1 MREQSRDA
9 FYLLIV
15 VVAGLL
21 TANWFLWV
29 AAEEVGQGS
38 PPWTAVYATA
48 IVVIALFLREPVDKT
63 AVYPQKHPLNPQPL
77 RHFLH
82 SFSPKRLWLLFGA
95 AICLAYSLLTI
106 PRLGLNDSYLLVTVA
121 WLAAVGLWLTAV
133 IPPQNRT
140 RTNRDERGASILA
153 ASKGHKNQAKSEKSA
168 SQNSSSNR
176 PLNWTIQNLSAF
188 VRVRPRPIFLL
199 LLLLLSLLLRVWRL
213 ETIPFTLG
221 GDEASQGLEA
231 VRVLNGTLR
240 NPLGTGWLGVPTM
253 SFFFNSLTIALF
265 GRTIFG
271 LRIAWALVGTAN
283 VLVTFLLVRRL
294 AGEKMGWLTA
304 VLLATYHYHIH
315 FSRLGS
321 NQIADPLFL
330 SLALWLLVRAMDKG
344 KQRDWALVGLV
355 CGLAF
360 YFYAGARLTPVVVLA
375 VITYQFIRAPRP
387 FWQQHQTGLLMM
399 VVTFLIAAAPMLQY
413 AVRFPDEFNA
423 RLNTVGIFQSGWLER
438 EVELRQQSHAA
449 ILWDQFQRAAF
460 AFNYYPDRTVW
471 YGLRQPLL
479 DPFFGA
485 LFLLGLLFGTV
496 KLLWWRQKQVAAPM
510 VAWWWGGM
518 LLGGMLTESP
528 PSSQRLITLAVP
540 TCFFVALALCEMGQ
554 LVKTAVSGNGTRTNA
569 DERGQWAKD
578 GRPMARSHVRS
589 SVVGRRSF
597 VPHSAPEI
605 ACTSLLTLAVIL
617 FAGISLNTYFYDA
630 VPQRL
635 YGGYHAELATELAPR
650 LNALKNDHRIIF
662 VGAPWMYWDFS
673 TLPYLVAD
681 AEAYNVGEAPE
692 LPPTDADRLAGKGV
706 VYIFLPER
714 MGELPAVEQAMSGGV
729 EEGVVS
735 SVNGRLMAT
744 LYLIPS
750 TPSE

>member
-1 MREQSRDA
+1 MREQARDA

-15 VVAGLL
+15 VVAGVL
-21 TANWFLWV
+21 
-29 AAEEVGQGS
+29 
-38 PPWTAVYATA
+38 TAVYFLQLTATEAGQGVPPWSAVFAAA
-48 IVVIALFLREPVDKT
+48 IVAIALFLREPVDKT
-63 AVYPQKHPLNPQPL
+63 AVYPQKPPSNPQSL

-82 SFSPKRLWLLFGA
+82 SFSATRLFLLLGA

-106 PRLGLNDSYLLVTVA
+106 PQLGQNDSYLLVTAA

-133 IPPQNRT
+133 LPTRCNRT
-140 RTNRDERGASILA
+140 RTNADERGLSQITT
-153 ASKGHKNQAKSEKSA
+153 SQRRKNQALSGKSA
-168 SQNSSSNR
+168 SQTSFSTR
-176 PLNWTIQNLSAF
+176 WQNWKIKDLSAF

-199 LLLLLSLLLRVWRL
+199 LLLLAAFLLRVWRL

-231 VRVLNGTLR
+231 VRVLEGTLR

-271 LRIAWALVGTAN
+271 LRLAWALVGTAN

-330 SLALWLLVRAMDKG
+330 SLALWLLVRALDEG
-344 KQRDWALVGLV
+344 KRRDWGLVGLV
-355 CGLAF
+355 SGFAF

-375 VITYQFIRAPRP
+375 VIAYQFSRAPRH
-387 FWQQHQTGLLMM
+387 FWRQHQTGLLIMLL
-399 VVTFLIAAAPMLQY
+399 TFLIAAAPMLQY
-413 AVRFPDEFNA
+413 AARFPDEFNA

-449 ILWDQFQRAAF
+449 VLWDQFQRAAM
-460 AFNYYPDRTVW
+460 AFTYYPDRTVW

-485 LFLLGLLFGTV
+485 MFLLGLLFGTA
-496 KLLWWRQKQVAAPM
+496 KLLWWRQAQPTAPL

-540 TCFFVALALCEMGQ
+540 TCFFVALGLWEVGEM
-554 LVKTAVSGNGTRTNA
+554 VKTAVFETGTQTNA
-569 DERGQWAKD
+569 
-578 GRPMARSHVRS
+578 
-589 SVVGRRSF
+589 VVNG
-597 VPHSAPEI
+597 
-605 ACTSLLTLAVIL
+605 LLALAVVV
-617 FAGISLNTYFYDA
+617 FATISLNTYFNEA

-635 YGGYHAELATELAPR
+635 YGGSHAELATELAPR
-650 LNALKNDHRIIF
+650 LNALKGDHRFFF
-662 VGAPWMYWDFS
+662 VGAPWMYWNFA

-681 AEAYNVGEAPE
+681 AEAVDVGEPPE
-692 LPPTDADRLAGKGV
+692 LPPADLSLLIDKGV

-714 MGELPAVEQAMSGGV
+714 FDELTAVQQTLPGGMT
-729 EEGVVS
+729 EDVVA
-735 SVNGRLMAT
+735 VNGRLLAT
-744 LYLIPS
+744 LYIVDD
-750 TPSE
+750 

>member
-15 VVAGLL
+15 VVAGVL
-21 TANWFLWV
+21 
-29 AAEEVGQGS
+29 
-38 PPWTAVYATA
+38 TAVYFLHSAAAEAGQGQPPWAAVFAAA
-48 IVVIALFLREPVDKT
+48 IVVIALFLRQPVDKT
-63 AVYPQKHPLNPQPL
+63 AVYPQKSPPNPQPL

-82 SFSPKRLWLLFGA
+82 SFSPKQLLLLFMA
-95 AICLAYSLLTI
+95 VICLVYSLTIIPQLDLT
-106 PRLGLNDSYLLVTVA
+106 DSYLLVTLA

-133 IPPQNRT
+133 LPPKNGTQ
-140 RTNRDERGASILA
+140 TNTDERGLSLVV
-153 ASKGHKNQAKSEKSA
+153 ASKRHKNQAKSGKSA

-176 PLNWTIQNLSAF
+176 LLSWTINDLSAF

-199 LLLLLSLLLRVWRL
+199 LLLLTALLLRVWRL

-231 VRVLNGTLR
+231 VRVLDGTLR

-271 LRIAWALVGTAN
+271 LRIAWVLVGTAN

-304 VLLATYHYHIH
+304 VLFATYHYHIH

-330 SLALWLLVRAMDKG
+330 SLALWLLVRALDEG
-344 KQRDWALVGLV
+344 KRRDWALVGLV

-375 VITYQFIRAPRP
+375 VLAYQYIRAPRH
-387 FWQQHQTGLLMM
+387 FWQQHQTGLLIMLL
-399 VVTFLIAAAPMLQY
+399 TFLITAAPMLQY

-438 EVELRQQSHAA
+438 EVELRQQSQTA

-479 DPFFGA
+479 DPFFGV
-485 LFLLGLLFGTV
+485 LFLMGLLFGTV
-496 KLLWWRQKQVAAPM
+496 KLLWWRQEQVAAPL

-540 TCFFVALALCEMGQ
+540 TCFFVVLALWEVGE

-569 DERGQWAKD
+569 DERGR
-578 GRPMARSHVRS
+578 GEMALN
-589 SVVGRRSF
+589 G
-597 VPHSAPEI
+597 
-605 ACTSLLTLAVIL
+605 LLVLAVVV
-617 FAGISLNTYFYDA
+617 FVAISLNTYFNNA
-630 VPQRL
+630 VPLRL
-635 YGGYHAELATELAPR
+635 YGGEHAELATELAPR
-650 LNALKNDHRIIF
+650 LNALKDDHRFFF
-662 VGAPWMYWDFS
+662 VGAPWMYWNFA

-681 AEAYNVGEAPE
+681 AEAADVGEPPE
-692 LPPTDADRLAGKGV
+692 LPPVSPNLLADKGL

-714 MGELPAVEQAMSGGV
+714 WDELTAVQQALPNGVV
-729 EEGVVS
+729 EEVV
-735 SVNGRLMAT
+735 SVNGRLLAT
-744 LYLIPS
+744 LYIVDD
-750 TPSE
+750 